1 MGCPTPPRFIQT
13 RQEVC
18 PACVDLKRVA
28 SKSCLFVFCC
38 HQKCLSPP
46 SPHHP
51 GTPPI
56 SRAFFAIISKS
67 SDGFDLLLPPTRFP
81 DAFNLRNDE
90 STGKYLFSAIS
101 TSKDA
106 SAFFKGIG
114 APKDFL
120 ISSHEFELR
129 SLDALYTAPLSAP
142 GSACPRCG
150 LVRDDFVAAAPPVGI
165 CVFASAPS
173 LRRLASECPIIQ
185 RTDGVTA
192 IKIRAPIVLGC
203 TSPVLAATGNTED
216 PWVPEAALTA
226 LVHAACPE
234 DLSRSPEGWAEK
246 CRWVC
251 AVHTRI
257 TLAAVVPNLV
267 EVRGGDFQGSEE
279 VIKVIP
285 ARLTSDITS
294 ARGGRGARRARCAMR
309 DDGDRRNR
317 IFCSMAEKGSAS

>member
-1 MGCPTPPRFIQT
+1 MPFSSFP
-13 RQEVC
+13 
-18 PACVDLKRVA
+18 
-28 SKSCLFVFCC
+28 
-38 HQKCLSPP
+38 PP
-46 SPHHP
+46 SWHS
-51 GTPPI
+51 PPI
-56 SRAFFAIISKS
+56 SRAFFAIISNS

-101 TSKDA
+101 TNKDA
-106 SAFFKGIG
+106 SAFFKGTG

-120 ISSHEFELR
+120 ISSHEFELQ

-150 LVRDDFVAAAPPVGI
+150 LMQCLRARCVSSNPPL
-165 CVFASAPS
+165 PS
-173 LRRLASECPIIQ
+173 NPI
-185 RTDGVTA
+185 TDGVTA

-203 TSPVLAATGNTED
+203 TSPVLAATGDTED
-216 PWVPEAALTA
+216 PWVPGAALTA

-246 CRWVC
+246 CRWVRF
-251 AVHTRI
+251 APHI
-257 TLAAVVPNLV
+257 PSTLLSPTSVERSRRSSQTSWKFAV
-267 EVRGGDFQGSEE
+267 EVKRQCGAPWGGWWSGYALAVDFQGSEE

-309 DDGDRRNR
+309 DDGVL
-317 IFCSMAEKGSAS
+317 FAPLTPAQGPPQPHSAS